1 MIAALIV
8 ILLII
13 LFLAFF
19 IGKNLTNV
27 CTLWLFKTY
36 TDKSVVVVIFVA
48 FAAGI
53 IFSLLC
59 YLIAKF
65 IRLSHE
71 NEVADARNLGLK
83 EKKKQDKIDQK
94 LARQQEKLEKKQNAG
109 AAKTTPANPSKSE
122 NKVESSLKST
132 DKVNSIEDRIHE

>member
-1 MIAALIV
+1 MIAALII

-94 LARQQEKLEKKQNAG
+94 LAKQQEKINKKQKPASV
-109 AAKTTPANPSKSE
+109 TTPSKSE
-122 NKVESSLKST
+122 NPVESSSKYT